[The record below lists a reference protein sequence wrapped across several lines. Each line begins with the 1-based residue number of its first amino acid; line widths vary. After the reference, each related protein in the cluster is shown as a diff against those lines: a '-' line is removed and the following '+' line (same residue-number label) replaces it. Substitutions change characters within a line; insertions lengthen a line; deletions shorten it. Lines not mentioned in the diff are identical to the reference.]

1 MDFTLIIVS
10 VCAVFAVAL
19 LVLYFS
25 YGRGQDIF
33 TLDIGGA
40 APRAAGGSDE
50 STDGLIASRLKWLAI
65 GCGGIFALIEAR
77 LMSMQLGSND
87 EYTKLAEQNRAR
99 SVSIAAP
106 RGRILDRNG
115 KEIVNNRSSLV
126 VVAEPD
132 VVSDDIEMTLLANL
146 IGMPQLAVRRKI
158 QDSSAGAQ
166 SMRTIAADVSRRVV
180 AYLGAHPGTF
190 KGVSVEERTER
201 SYPHGSLAAHVVGY
215 TGVVT
220 SEQLESTKNSDGSEV
235 TYRSGD
241 IVGQSGVEFQYES
254 VLQGIRGEQKVYV
267 DAGGNILDYSTTI
280 APKNGSDVVLTIDLD
295 VQKVAE
301 NSIARTLETV
311 REAGYS
317 GEGGSCVCID
327 CTNGEVICMAS
338 SPTYNPSVFVGGI
351 SNADWEYL
359 QSEEANYPLMNRA
372 ISGQSPSG
380 SVIKA
385 FTSLAGLEYGIIK
398 RDDSWYCTGWWE
410 GLGADYGMHCWS
422 THGSVNLVSGITF
435 SCDVVFYEI
444 GKGFYYSDGDSEGL
458 QKTFRMFGLGSTTGI
473 DLPSEASG
481 RVPDAEWKWNY
492 WSNADDDARRWVPGD
507 MANLSIGQG
516 DLLVTCMQMVNAY
529 SGVATAGTIYRPH
542 VLKSVRAA
550 SGDGSVIDYKPEVI
564 LEPKVDPNNLAVVK
578 RGLWGV
584 CYEENTTTM
593 TPHWT
598 NLSFEVEGKTGT
610 AEQPNKDS
618 MCWFVCYAP
627 ADNPHY
633 VVGSN
638 IDGAASGASTAMFIC
653 RDVLGAIYDQPDTA
667 STANSSDDH

>member
-10 VCAVFAVAL
+10 VCAVFTVGL

-25 YGRGQDIF
+25 YGRGQNVF

-50 STDGLIASRLKWLAI
+50 STDGLIATRLKWLAM
-65 GCGGIFALIEAR
+65 GSAGIFAVIFAR
-77 LMSMQLGSND
+77 LAGMQLFSTD

-99 SVSIAAP
+99 SVSLAAP

-132 VVSDDIEMTLLANL
+132 VLSDEIEMTLLANL
-146 IGMPQLAVRRKI
+146 VGMPALAVRRKI

-180 AYLGAHPGTF
+180 AYLGAHPVTF
-190 KGVSVEERTER
+190 KGISVDERTER

-220 SEQLESTKNSDGSEV
+220 SEQLESSKGGDGSEV
-235 TYRSGD
+235 MYRSGD

-254 VLQGIRGEQKVYV
+254 VLQGIRGEQMVFV

-280 APKNGSDVVLTIDLD
+280 SPKNGSDVLLTIDLD

-301 NSIARTLETV
+301 ASIQRVIEECQGT
-311 REAGYS
+311 GYS
-317 GEGGSCVCID
+317 GSGGSCVAID

-338 SPTYNPSVFVGGI
+338 WPTYNPSVFVGGI
-351 SNADWEYL
+351 SNADWELL
-359 QSEEANYPLMNRA
+359 QSEAANYPLMNRA
-372 ISGQSPSG
+372 IAGQYPSG
-380 SVIKA
+380 SIIKA
-385 FTSLAGLEYGIIK
+385 FTSLAGLEYGIISK
-398 RDDSWYCTGWWE
+398 DDGWYCTGWWE

-422 THGSVNLVSGITF
+422 SHGSVNLQTGITY

-444 GKGFYYSDGDSEGL
+444 GKGFYYSDTPEGL
-458 QKTFRMFGLGSTTGI
+458 QETFRYFGLGSKTGI
-473 DLPSEASG
+473 DLPSEVAG

-492 WSNADDDARRWVPGD
+492 WSNADDDARRWMPGD

-516 DLLVTCMQMVNAY
+516 DLLVTCMQMVCAY
-529 SGVATAGTIYRPH
+529 SGVATAGTVYRPH

-564 LEPKVDPNNLAVVK
+564 LEPKVHDDNLTVVK

-584 CYEENTTTM
+584 CYEEDPSMAT
-593 TPHWT
+593 HWNNFSLT
-598 NLSFEVEGKTGT
+598 VEGKTGT
-610 AEQPNKDS
+610 AEQPNRDS
-618 MCWFVCYAP
+618 MCWFIGYTP
-627 ADNPHY
+627 AENPRY
-633 VVGSN
+633 VVGAN
-638 IDGAASGASTAMFIC
+638 IDGGRAGSTTAMYIV
-653 RDVLGAIYDQPDTA
+653 RDIMGAIYGEPDTSNA
-667 STANSSDDH
+667 EVQTLDR

>member
-10 VCAVFAVAL
+10 VCAVFAVGL

-25 YGRGQDIF
+25 YGRGQNVF

-50 STDGLIASRLKWLAI
+50 SSDGLIASRLKGLAI
-65 GCGGIFALIEAR
+65 GSGGIFALILAR
-77 LMSMQLGSND
+77 LAGMQLASTD

-99 SVSIAAP
+99 SVSLAAP

-132 VVSDDIEMTLLANL
+132 VVNDEIEMTLLGNL
-146 IGMPQLAVRRKI
+146 VGMPELAVRRKI

-180 AYLGAHPGTF
+180 AYLGAHPVTF
-190 KGVSVEERTER
+190 KGISVDERTER

-220 SEQLESTKNSDGSEV
+220 SEQLESSKGGDGSEV

-241 IVGQSGVEFQYES
+241 IVGQSGVEYQYES
-254 VLQGIRGEQKVYV
+254 VLQGIRGEQMVYV

-280 APKNGSDVVLTIDLD
+280 SPKNGSDVILTIDLD

-301 NSIARTLETV
+301 ASIQRVIENCQGT
-311 REAGYS
+311 GYS
-317 GEGGSCVCID
+317 GSGGSAVAID

-338 SPTYNPSVFVGGI
+338 WPTYNPSVFVGGI
-351 SNADWEYL
+351 SNADWELL

-372 ISGQSPSG
+372 IAGQYPSG
-380 SVIKA
+380 SIIKA
-385 FTSLAGLEYGIIK
+385 LTSLAGLEYGIITAE
-398 RDDSWYCTGWWE
+398 DGWYCTGWWE

-422 THGSVNLVSGITF
+422 THGSVNIQTGITY

-444 GKGFYYSDGDSEGL
+444 GKGFYYSDTPEGM
-458 QKTFRMFGLGSTTGI
+458 QETFRYFGLGSKTGI
-473 DLPSEASG
+473 DLPSEVAG

-492 WSNADDDARRWVPGD
+492 WSNADDDARRWMPGD
-507 MANLSIGQG
+507 LANLSIGQG

-564 LEPKVDPNNLAVVK
+564 LEPKVHDENLTVVK

-584 CYEENTTTM
+584 CYEEDPSMAT
-593 TPHWT
+593 HWNNFSKT
-598 NLSFEVEGKTGT
+598 VEGKTGT
-610 AEQPNKDS
+610 AEQPNRDS
-618 MCWFVCYAP
+618 MCWFMGYTP
-627 ADNPHY
+627 AENPRY
-633 VVGSN
+633 VVGAN
-638 IDGAASGASTAMFIC
+638 IDGGQAGSTTAMYIV
-653 RDVLGAIYDQPDTA
+653 RDIMGAIYGEPDTSNA
-667 STANSSDDH
+667 EVQTLDR

>member
-10 VCAVFAVAL
+10 VCAVFTVGL

-25 YGRGQDIF
+25 YGRGQNVF

-50 STDGLIASRLKWLAI
+50 STDGLIASRLKGLAI
-65 GCGGIFALIEAR
+65 GSGGIFAVILAR
-77 LMSMQLGSND
+77 LVGMQLASTD

-99 SVSIAAP
+99 SVSLAAP

-115 KEIVNNRSSLV
+115 REIVNNRSSLV

-132 VVSDDIEMTLLANL
+132 LVSDEIEMTLLGNL
-146 IGMPQLAVRRKI
+146 IGMPELAVRRKI

-166 SMRTIAADVSRRVV
+166 SRRTIAADVSRRVV

-190 KGVSVEERTER
+190 KGVSVDERTER

-220 SEQLESTKNSDGSEV
+220 SEQLESSKAGDGSEV

-254 VLQGIRGEQKVYV
+254 VLQGIRGEQMVYV

-280 APKNGSDVVLTIDLD
+280 SPKNGSDVVLTIDLD

-301 NSIARTLETV
+301 DSIQRILEEV
-311 REAGYS
+311 QGAGYA
-317 GEGGSCVCID
+317 GAGASCVAID

-338 SPTYNPSVFVGGI
+338 APTYNPSVFVGGI
-351 SNADWEYL
+351 SNADWELL
-359 QSEEANYPLMNRA
+359 QSEDANYPLMNRA

-398 RDDSWYCTGWWE
+398 RDDGWYCTGWWE

-422 THGSVNLVSGITF
+422 THGSVNIQTGITY

-444 GKGFYYSDGDSEGL
+444 GKGFYYSDTPEGM
-458 QKTFRMFGLGSTTGI
+458 QETFRMFGLGSKTGI
-473 DLPSEASG
+473 DLPSEAAG

-507 MANLSIGQG
+507 LANLSIGQG
-516 DLLVTCMQMVNAY
+516 DLLVTCMQIVNGY
-529 SGVATAGTIYRPH
+529 SGVANEGTIYRPH

-550 SGDGSVIDYKPEVI
+550 SGEGSVIDYKPEVI
-564 LEPKVDPNNLAVVK
+564 LEPKVSPENLSIVK

-584 CYEENTTTM
+584 CYEEDPSM
-593 TPHWT
+593 AAHWNNFSLT
-598 NLSFEVEGKTGT
+598 VEGKTGT
-610 AEQPNKDS
+610 AEQPNRDS
-618 MCWFVCYAP
+618 MCWFVCFTP
-627 ADNPHY
+627 AESPRY
-633 VVGSN
+633 VVGAN
-638 IDGAASGASTAMFIC
+638 VDGGRSGASTAMYIC
-653 RDVLGAIYDQPDTA
+653 RDVLGAIYGEPDTSNA
-667 STANSSDDH
+667 VTTTDDR